1 MKLTAEHIYAYM
13 PYGLQIKYPDSGKIY
28 TVEVIDEADYINNE
42 YPLSTVIHCI
52 ETQELQPLS
61 FKLLLKPLSE
71 LTDELLNDISAIDG
85 INGVEAV
92 IEKVRL
98 GLISHINMTILSR
111 ERYDVF
117 GLIENGLAEV
127 KE

>member
-1 MKLTAEHIYAYM
+1 MKLEIKHIYAYM

-42 YPLSTVIHCI
+42 YPLSTVIYCI
-52 ETQELQPLS
+52 ETQDLSPLN
-61 FKLLLKPLSE
+61 FKLLLKSLSE
-71 LTDELLNDISAIDG
+71 LDDG
-85 INGVEAV
+85 EDNTPEEIQKCCWVYTQ
-92 IEKVRL
+92 K
-98 GLISHINMTILSR
+98 LIS